1 MNKIDNN
8 TILDK
13 YKEISKLNIEEVYTK
28 YNTSN
33 SGLSNSEVNKRIKE
47 YGKNIVIKE
56 KNRSILYFII
66 NAFKDEFII
75 INFCLGDKLGSLV
88 IILIAIVSA
97 LIRVCEDYS
106 VYKFNK
112 KLKSKIVSTCSV
124 IRNNKEVTIKTEEV
138 CVGDILVLNAGSIVA
153 ADSIIVDSK
162 DLFVNESVFTG
173 ESIPVEKK
181 ITNNKN
187 IDSIFDIENIIYMG
201 SSIISGKALAVAT
214 NTGINTYL
222 GYMGKDLTKQKEL
235 TNFDKG
241 MKNITNM
248 LIKYMIFI
256 CLIVLVISYVLIR
269 LVL

>member
-13 YKEISKLNIEEVYTK
+13 YKKISKLNIEEVYTK

-66 NAFKDEFII
+66 NAFKDEFILILLFLAI

-153 ADSIIVDSK
+153 ADSIIIDSK

-173 ESIPVEKK
+173 ESDRKSV
-181 ITNNKN
+181 
-187 IDSIFDIENIIYMG
+187 
-201 SSIISGKALAVAT
+201 V
-214 NTGINTYL
+214 
-222 GYMGKDLTKQKEL
+222 
-235 TNFDKG
+235 
-241 MKNITNM
+241 
-248 LIKYMIFI
+248 
-256 CLIVLVISYVLIR
+256 
-269 LVL
+269 